1 MAKKELA
8 FKVTVDTSEVEGN
21 VERSTESVEALGD
34 TAKKTGN
41 EMKAGFKS
49 AEQGTKKLGTSIGGL
64 IKSLGIIGAAMAVF
78 SFMKDILLKNQKVMD
93 ALNVATTALEVL
105 FMKLFEAVEP
115 IGGVMKSAF
124 EDPKQAV
131 VDLWAVI
138 KENLINRA
146 EGLIATFKIVGKV
159 IMDVLTLDFDAIKE
173 DTEGLGTALAQAAT
187 GLDAVQQ
194 AAALQGIKDFA
205 KNVAEATTNSIDLA
219 STLVNLRNEVTLL
232 EAEQRK
238 LMLVYQNEAELQRQ
252 IRDDIS
258 ITIEERIAANERLG
272 EILDEQSQKE
282 EAIALRRLELAQLE
296 LSTNRSSIELQAA
309 LIDAETELADVRE
322 RINGQ
327 RSEQLVN
334 EKALEKEL
342 FDFQQELRV
351 IGLEERELELE
362 ELQAHFDHLAE
373 IAALAG
379 EQEYEVGLARKQ
391 AIADLNEKFRKE
403 DLASAKKAAKA
414 KADAE
419 DKISKA
425 RLQAAGDTAGALG
438 TIAGVLE
445 QQGKEGLIASK
456 VITVAQIA
464 IDTAKAISGAI
475 AQAQSVPFP
484 GNIAA
489 IAVGVAAVVAGIASA
504 VSTLNSA
511 NVPGPSATTPS
522 VNVPSTSAPTIQGVT
537 TNTTELGNTEQADL
551 QPIQAFVIESDISGS
566 QANTEQIESQAIFG
580 G

>member
-1 MAKKELA
+1 
-8 FKVTVDTSEVEGN
+8 
-21 VERSTESVEALGD
+21 
-34 TAKKTGN
+34 
-41 EMKAGFKS
+41 
-49 AEQGTKKLGTSIGGL
+49 
-64 IKSLGIIGAAMAVF
+64 
-78 SFMKDILLKNQKVMD
+78 MKDILLKNQKVMD